1 MSTSYTEKF
10 NVLEVFEQNPYQ
22 KIMMGAQIDNPD
34 DVVVINVFK
43 KGPHLAPDFLSTA
56 QEALSNIIHAE
67 DNEGEQVLV
76 TDYQEGMSLHNYL
89 EGFPADAEK
98 RTALAHTYMEK
109 KRSITVSST
118 TTLRVFS

>member
-22 KIMMGAQIDNPD
+22 KIMMGAQVNNPD

-43 KGPHLAPDFLSTA
+43 KGPQLAPDFLETA
-56 QEALSNIIHAE
+56 QNALSNVIHVE
-67 DNEGEQVLV
+67 DNSDELVLV

-89 EGFPADAEK
+89 EGVIADSEK
-98 RTALAHTYMEK
+98 ELPLHIHTWK
-109 KRSITVSST
+109 KH
-118 TTLRVFS
+118 